1 VELGVALAVDVAA
14 VVGVTASVGVAEAV
28 TGMMGVRV
36 DRAGVWR
43 GEPLVACSTIS
54 RSLSGVVVAYV
65 TPLNRWGICVGIDV
79 TNGMTAIAGVG
90 NRSG

>member
-14 VVGVTASVGVAEAV
+14 VVGVTARVGVAEAV

-36 DRAGVWR
+36 DRAGVLR
-43 GEPLVACSTIS
+43 GELLVPCSTIF

-65 TPLNRWGICVGIDV
+65 TPLNRWSVCVGVDV
-79 TNGMTAIAGVG
+79 INGVTAIAGVG